1 MSVTIRL
8 ARVGRKNLPAF
19 KIVVSNTR
27 DKRNG
32 RFIDVIGH
40 FNPSMKPESFSYD
53 KAKYE
58 EWTKKGALPTE
69 TVKKLI
75 AGEYKFEPYTRQNEG
90 KEEAKKE
97 VKETKAESTSEA
109 IETAEETVE
118 STEEVKTEEKE
129 EESQAEPEA
138 QEEAKTE

>member
-58 EWTKKGALPTE
+58 EWAKKGALPTE
-69 TVKKLI
+69 TVKKLV

-97 VKETKAESTSEA
+97 VKETKAEST
-109 IETAEETVE
+109 ETTEKTVE
-118 STEEVKTEEKE
+118 STEEAKTEEKE
-129 EESQAEPEA
+129 EAQAPAVSEA
-138 QEEAKTE
+138 AEEAKAE